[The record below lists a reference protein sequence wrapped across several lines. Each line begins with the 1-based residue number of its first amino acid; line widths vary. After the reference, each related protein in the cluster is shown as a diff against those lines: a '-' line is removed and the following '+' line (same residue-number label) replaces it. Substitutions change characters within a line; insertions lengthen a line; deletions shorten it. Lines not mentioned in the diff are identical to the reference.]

1 MQQTKTGNP
10 PQNSKTMK
18 RVKMDHTIKMKK
30 QQRESRF
37 SENLLKIILKSFFRR
52 NNQKALLAQMGRL
65 RLRSLSETQKV

>member
-18 RVKMDHTIKMKK
+18 RVKMDHIIKMKK